1 MIEPI
6 YDENLIV
13 AIKKNEKINWYIADK
28 FLWIMN
34 LNILSKDELESYFS
48 NNELKE
54 IRRNCMIVSNEN
66 VEIFLNKVEKYKV
79 NIDLL
84 KLKILERIDKNGI
97 DDEELDDFYPTLL
110 IDFDNNILYSQY
122 PEPFAYENYIPKN
135 WTGKYKT
142 FIELIDLKD
151 RYWIHNNRNI
161 LSI

>member
-84 KLKILERIDKNGI
+84 KLKILE
-97 DDEELDDFYPTLL
+97 
-110 IDFDNNILYSQY
+110 
-122 PEPFAYENYIPKN
+122 ENYK
-135 WTGKYKT
+135 
-142 FIELIDLKD
+142 
-151 RYWIHNNRNI
+151 
-161 LSI
+161 